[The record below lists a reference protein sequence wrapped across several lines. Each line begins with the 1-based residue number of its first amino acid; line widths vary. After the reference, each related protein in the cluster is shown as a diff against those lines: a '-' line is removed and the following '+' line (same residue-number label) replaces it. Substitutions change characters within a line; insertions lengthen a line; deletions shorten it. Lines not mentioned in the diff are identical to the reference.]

1 MLLFKRFQRK
11 RSAISESILRRD
23 FLARR
28 ERKPAHAKVVRR
40 EPICLGGGI
49 RSLGTR
55 RRFLGDR
62 RAKDVPHA
70 CHTLAIDAA
79 ARKQPSN
86 KACNRKQIR
95 DSEYE
100 HKFEKCLH
108 R

>member
-1 MLLFKRFQRK
+1 MLLFKRFQCK
-11 RSAISESILRRD
+11 CGAVSESILRRD
-23 FLARR
+23 FLTRC
-28 ERKPAHAKVVRR
+28 ERKSAHAKVVRR

-49 RSLGTR
+49 PSLGAR
-55 RRFLGDR
+55 RLFLGDR

-70 CHTLAIDAA
+70 RHALAIDAA
-79 ARKQPSN
+79 AREQPSN
-86 KACNRKQIR
+86 EACNRKEIR